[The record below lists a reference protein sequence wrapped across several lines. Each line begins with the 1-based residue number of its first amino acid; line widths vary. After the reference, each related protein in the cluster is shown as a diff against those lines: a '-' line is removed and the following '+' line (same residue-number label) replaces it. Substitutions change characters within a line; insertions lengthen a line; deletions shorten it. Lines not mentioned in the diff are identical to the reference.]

1 MHEFVCIK
9 YIYIMTNK
17 RYLLLSLLAAAAGM
31 FLYTNFFSRQQN
43 PDSDIVAE
51 SDDNRIFNLVP
62 DYDSMPNKSLGERYD
77 KAIM

>member
-1 MHEFVCIK
+1 
-9 YIYIMTNK
+9 MTNK